1 MCEYSAELSRTG
13 AKPVLLEAPPGV
25 WLKRAF
31 TAVAMLVSVLAASPA
46 QAQTNV
52 ALNRPTTT
60 SSAEGIFLGQYA
72 VDGDGGT
79 RWGSAFTNN
88 EWITVDL
95 GQTRTISRVVLTWEA
110 GYATGYKIQVSA
122 NGTTFTDA
130 LTITNGDGAVDDLSL
145 PAGTTGRYVRM
156 QGVARAGAYGYSL
169 WEFAI
174 YETGGTTPPPTTTDL
189 AKNKPATASSVEG
202 NSEYLLPSFAFDGLS
217 TTRWASNAV
226 DPTWI
231 RVDLGSSQVV
241 GKVVL
246 DWEGAYAK
254 TYTIDGSNNDTTWDT
269 LSTVTNGV
277 AGRKEI
283 NISGTYR
290 YIRMRGTERGTGYGY
305 SLWSF
310 EVYQTGGTT
319 PPPTQTTNQT
329 LKLNFPELA
338 YAKINVSPAPISVTP
353 VPEEGN
359 TTPSVRNPPGPFT
372 YQLTFAPNTTVTL
385 SKNQFSPTQ
394 PNTDIRLAVV
404 DANGNQQRG
413 QSVSALAVNGADW
426 NVEIYST
433 GNGPTDPRDPTIIP
447 DPYVAPAPLP
457 VTGSFRLVTP
467 TNNTMVTT
475 TRRPTLTWAPV
486 TGATNYKLY
495 VNLTRN
501 DYDWMAPGS
510 LLERYTQVAS
520 QTGTSFTFTEDLPD
534 RWTYKW
540 YVVATLSGST
550 PRSDIG
556 NFSVYLPTVETQAD
570 GVNIINGSRD
580 LNKNGTI
587 EPYENWRNPISV
599 RVSDLMGRMTL
610 HEKAMQMFYDAKEY
624 PLAGFQMGPLSPTD
638 IPMFQRASAATR
650 LGIPHIDAGDSIHG
664 YKTSWPTQPALAA
677 SRDLD
682 TVYEMGDIQRKEQI
696 AIGSRGTLS
705 PLAEVNTKVL
715 YPRIQEGNGEDAEL
729 ASGITRA
736 LIAGLQGGPE
746 VNPNSI
752 WVTTKHWPGQGAGG
766 EAGITYD
773 GTTIHYHMRPWHA
786 AIEAGTSGIMPGYAG
801 SWLLGPEGY
810 GAGDNPG
817 ILNYLRTKLNY
828 DGVICSDWLPSGA
841 WVRSATAGSD
851 VMGGATPSAMA
862 NFENEV
868 PLSRINDSVRRILD
882 LKFRLGIFEDPYK
895 SGPAGTSEW
904 HTATSKAAVRRASQ
918 EAMTLLKNDG
928 ALPIRLPAG
937 GKIVIA
943 GPRADDMSCMVTWR
957 SDFHGY
963 EFGDPTIYAAV
974 KARAEAAGLTVYKD
988 AAPAGVTPDAAIVV
1002 VGESYFTHG
1011 TEWDKEKPYL
1021 PGDPIGPAHEAKWG
1035 DQFGVINS
1043 FKSRGIPTTTVMIM
1057 PRPYVLTNVMPI
1069 SNAFLIAYRPGD
1081 MGGFAVADVVFGD
1094 VLPRGKT
1101 PWQLPRSMSQVGTDV
1116 ESGQLE
1122 RWDLPYDLGAT
1133 DAERATIRSKIA
1145 LGQHIEPI
1153 YGNPLFQ
1160 YGAGIQGFGLT
1171 DATAPVAFSLLTPA
1185 NNLVITGTRPAFTW
1199 NASSDPQTGIQRYE
1213 VFIDGNAAPV
1223 AITKTPSAPLESL
1236 KLANGT
1242 HTWFVKA
1249 FNWANGVTQSPT
1261 FTFTLNDTTPPAAFA
1276 ALSPSAGQ
1284 TVSGTSTRFIWE
1296 QTTDVGAGVSEYVL
1310 IVDGA
1315 DRTPAILRSAATPA
1329 GTNLAKGKN
1338 VAATSSE
1345 FGSPNDAVDGN
1356 LTTRWSSIGTATT
1369 GDTDSITVDLG
1380 GIYSIKRI
1388 LLNWEAAY
1396 GRRYVLETSLDGAT
1410 NWVALKTVDTGDGGI
1425 DDWTGLTGV
1434 GRYVRMRGVQRAT
1447 AYGYSLWEFE
1457 VYGTGTEQT
1466 TVNGLGTGTHTW
1478 RVRAVDG
1485 ANNTTLSS
1493 GPITFTK

>member
-1 MCEYSAELSRTG
+1 MSRTG

-31 TAVAMLVSVLAASPA
+31 AAVALLVSVLAASPA

-60 SSAEGIFLGQYA
+60 SSAEGNFLGEYA
-72 VDGDGGT
+72 VDGNGGT

-130 LTITNGDGAVDDLSL
+130 LTVTNGDGAVDDLSL

-156 QGVARAGAYGYSL
+156 QGVARSGAFGYSL

-174 YETGGTTPPPTTTDL
+174 YETGGTTPPPVTTDL
-189 AKNKPATASSVEG
+189 ARNKPATASSVEG
-202 NSEYLLPSFAFDGLS
+202 DSEYLLPGFAFDGLG
-217 TTRWASNAV
+217 TTRWASVPAV
-226 DPTWI
+226 DPQWI

-246 DWEGAYAK
+246 DWEGAYGK
-254 TYTIDGSNNDTTWDT
+254 TYTIDGSNNDTTWVT
-269 LSTVTNGV
+269 LNTVTNGV
-277 AGRKEI
+277 AGRREI
-283 NISGTYR
+283 PVSGTYR

-305 SLWSF
+305 SLWAF
-310 EVYQTGGTT
+310 EVYQSGGTN

-372 YQLTFAPNTTVTL
+372 YQLTFPPNTTVTL

-404 DANGNQQRG
+404 DYNGNQQRG
-413 QSVSALAVNGADW
+413 QSVSALAVQGADW

-495 VNLTRN
+495 VNLSRN

-510 LLERYTQVAS
+510 LLDRYTQVAS

-570 GVNIINGSRD
+570 GVNLINGARD
-580 LNKNGTI
+580 LNKNGVI
-587 EPYENWRNPISV
+587 EPYEDWRNPISV
-599 RVSDLMGRMTL
+599 RVNDLLGRMTL

-638 IPMFQRASAATR
+638 IPMFQKASAATR

-715 YPRIQEGNGEDAEL
+715 YPRTQEGNGEDAEL

-895 SGPAGTSEW
+895 NGPAGTSEW

-918 EAMTLLKNDG
+918 GAMTLLKNDG

-988 AAPAGVTPDAAIVV
+988 NAPAGVTPDAAIVV

-1021 PGDPIGPAHEAKWG
+1021 PGDPIGPAHDAKWG

-1081 MGGFAVADVVFGD
+1081 MGGFAVADVLFGD

-1101 PWQLPRSMSQVGTDV
+1101 PWQLPRAMSQVGTDV

-1213 VFIDGNAAPV
+1213 VFIDGNPAPV

-1284 TVSGTSTRFIWE
+1284 AVPGTSTRFIWE

-1310 IVDGA
+1310 IVDNA
-1315 DRTPAILRSAATPA
+1315 DRTPTILRSAATPA
-1329 GTNLAKGKN
+1329 GTNLARGKN

-1345 FGSPNDAVDGN
+1345 FGSPNDAVDGS
-1356 LTTRWSSIGTATT
+1356 LTTRWSSVGTATT

-1380 GIYSIKRI
+1380 AIYSLKRI

-1457 VYGTGTEQT
+1457 VYGVGTEQT
-1466 TVNGLGTGTHTW
+1466 TVNGLSTGTHTW

-1493 GPITFTK
+1493 GPVTFTK